1 MELNLDNWPWTEEEK
16 KELEEIEKYIKS
28 LPKLATPPNEPKPVL
43 PVRKQRPSRML
54 TPEETAKV
62 QEEFKQWLRQFDK

>member
-28 LPKLATPPNEPKPVL
+28 LPKLATPPNEPKLVTPR
-43 PVRKQRPSRML
+43 RKRRPPRML
-54 TPEETAKV
+54 TPEEVVKL
-62 QEEFKQWLRQFDK
+62 QEEMRKFLRQFDK